1 MRNDWSGQTFPHPP
15 GRRPL
20 IGDVLGADPRK
31 PLQSSLE
38 RSKGLGPI
46 FELKIFDQKFV
57 VVTGAELSAELADES
72 RFEKALSPA
81 LEALREFAGAGL
93 FTAYNDETDWALA
106 HDLLRP
112 AFTRDAMRRYHP
124 VMLAAAQELFDHWDV
139 ATAPVDVSADM
150 TKLTMETI
158 SRTAFSQDFG
168 SFTRDEPHPFIPAM
182 IAALRAGQRKGTLN
196 SMPGAS
202 LMAKRIDKRNAHH
215 QAYVDGLLDDI
226 ISTRRASPEVDDT
239 DLLGIMLHTP
249 HPETGA
255 RLDDLNIRHQ
265 ILTFLVAGHETT
277 SGALSFALY
286 YLSRNPELLARAH
299 EEVDRI
305 LGPDRDVEP
314 TFEQVAKF
322 RFLRRVLDEGLR
334 LWPTAPAYAR
344 SPRET
349 TTLSSGHVMRPQD
362 WALVL
367 LPAVHRDP
375 SVWGDT
381 ADEFDP
387 DRFLPEHSRG
397 RPTQTYK
404 PFGTGER
411 SCIGRQFALHEAILV
426 LARMLHR
433 YELTPDLSYEL
444 SITERLTLMPEGFEL
459 GLTLRT
465 PTRLDGAGEAATDQ
479 TAAAQ
484 DSATCPASSI
494 DQPGLNATSQGCPS
508 GSEK

>member
-1 MRNDWSGQTFPHPP
+1 MRNDWSGQTFAHPP
-15 GRRPL
+15 GRRP
-20 IGDVLGADPRK
+20 IVGDVLGADPGA
-31 PLQSSLE
+31 PLQSTM
-38 RSKGLGPI
+38 RRAADLGPI

-57 VVTGAELSAELADES
+57 FVSGAELAAELADEA

-81 LEALREFAGAGL
+81 LVALREFAGEGL
-93 FTAYNDETDWALA
+93 FTAYNDDTNWALA

-124 VMLAAAQELFDHWDV
+124 VMLSAAQELFDVWD
-139 ATAPVDVSADM
+139 ARTTPVDVSADM
-150 TKLTMETI
+150 TRLTMETI

-182 IAALRAGQRKGTLN
+182 IAALKAGQRKGTLD
-196 SMPGAS
+196 SMPGSA
-202 LMAKRIDKRNAHH
+202 LMVKRIDKRNAHH

-226 ISTRRASPEVDDT
+226 IAARRAADAADVQPDVES

-249 HPETGA
+249 HPDTGE

-286 YLSRNPELLARAH
+286 YLTRDPEALAEAQA
-299 EEVDRI
+299 EVDRI
-305 LGPDRDVEP
+305 LGPDRDAEP

-322 RFLRRVLDEGLR
+322 RYLRRVLDEGLR
-334 LWPTAPAYAR
+334 LWPTAPAFTR

-349 TTLSSGHVMRPQD
+349 TTLTTGHVMRPQD
-362 WALVL
+362 WAIVVL
-367 LPAVHRDP
+367 PMVHRDP
-375 SVWGDT
+375 AVWGDDAET
-381 ADEFDP
+381 FDP
-387 DRFLPEHSRG
+387 DRFLPDRSRG
-397 RPTQTYK
+397 RAAHTYK

-433 YELTPDLSYEL
+433 YDLEHDPAYDL
-444 SITERLTLMPEGFEL
+444 AIAERLTLMPVGFEL
-459 GLTLRT
+459 ALTPRT
-465 PTRLDGAGEAATDQ
+465 PA
-479 TAAAQ
+479 
-484 DSATCPASSI
+484 P
-494 DQPGLNATSQGCPS
+494 
-508 GSEK
+508 